1 MSKVLLEAAR
11 RPLVFGNMTTGELIR
26 EAEHT
31 FPNPSPIVKMMLAHL
46 RGEHSHHNQSGTPA
60 GDLYAPAR
68 TMHTEEHQCPT
79 CGGTISAKVIA

>member
-11 RPLVFGNMTTGELIR
+11 RPLVFGNMTSGELIR

-46 RGEHSHHNQSGTPA
+46 RGEHRHHDKSGVPA
-60 GDLYAPAR
+60 GDPQTPSR
-68 TMHTEEHQCPT
+68 TVHHEEHQCPT
-79 CGGTISAKVIA
+79 CGGTISSKVIA

>member
-46 RGEHSHHNQSGTPA
+46 QGEHRHHDRTGTPA
-60 GDLYAPAR
+60 GDPHAQAC
-68 TMHTEEHQCPT
+68 TVHTEEHQCPT